1 MKRLCAVLLSLAL
14 CCALACPALGE
25 TDKDETV
32 YILADAQGAA
42 RKIIVSDWL
51 KNPQGADTLPDVST
65 LENIENVK
73 GLETFENGLWNA
85 AGKDIYY
92 QGESQ
97 AQLPLE
103 MRVSYA
109 LDGQEIAPEA
119 LAGKSGRVTIRF
131 DFTVSQKQAG
141 VSVPFAVVTAALLEN
156 DVFTDVQVTNGQLV
170 NDGERTLVVGA
181 ALPGLQSSLG
191 LTEDQ
196 LALPEYVEISAQ
208 AEGFALPV
216 TAALA
221 SCEPFALL
229 PVERLDSVEDL
240 KQAAKKLDDGMA
252 RLIDGGTQ
260 LYDGLAT
267 LETKSGEL
275 AQGVSQLNDGLA
287 QLTAQNDTLNSACD
301 QMFAALLA
309 AANEQLAAASPDA
322 PALTQEN
329 YAAVLDQL
337 IAALSPEGV
346 AAAARQQVEQAV
358 RQQEDTIRQAVEAA
372 VREQA
377 AAQVRQAVEEG
388 VREKALAALDTT
400 PEAYAAALEAGKI
413 PQEQQ
418 RQLAA
423 ALEQQMASDAVQALI
438 QQQTDAQMQ
447 SQEAV
452 QAVAQNVEAQVQAL
466 VEQQMQSDAVQA
478 QVQAAEAQYQ
488 SALES
493 LTALRAQ
500 LESFQA
506 FHDGLAAYTQGA
518 ASAAA
523 GAAQINEAMPALT
536 QGVSQLRS
544 GAMQLKTGLTVL
556 NASGIQRITGLA
568 GDNLDDLMARVRAI
582 VAAAHDYQSFSGVA
596 PSAQGAVRFIW
607 RTDAIE
613 AK

>member
-301 QMFAALLA
+301 QVFAALLA

-418 RQLAA
+418 QQLAA

-438 QQQTDAQMQ
+438 QQQTD
-447 SQEAV
+447 
-452 QAVAQNVEAQVQAL
+452 AQNVEAQVQAL

-568 GDNLDDLMARVRAI
+568 GDDLDDLVARVRAI
-582 VAAAHDYQSFSGVA
+582 VAAAQDYQSFSGVA

-613 AK
+613 TK

>member
-221 SCEPFALL
+221 SCEPFAQL

-301 QMFAALLA
+301 QVFAALLA

-346 AAAARQQVEQAV
+346 TAAARQRVEQAV
-358 RQQEDTIRQAVEAA
+358 RQQEDTIRQ
-372 VREQA
+372 
-377 AAQVRQAVEEG
+377 G

-418 RQLAA
+418 QQLAA

-493 LTALRAQ
+493 LTALRGQ

-568 GDNLDDLMARVRAI
+568 GDDLDDLMARVRAI
-582 VAAAHDYQSFSGVA
+582 VAAAQDYQSFSGVA

>member
-221 SCEPFALL
+221 SCEPFAQL

-301 QMFAALLA
+301 QVFAALLA

-346 AAAARQQVEQAV
+346 TAAARQRVEQAV
-358 RQQEDTIRQAVEAA
+358 RQQEDTIRQA

-418 RQLAA
+418 QQLAA

-478 QVQAAEAQYQ
+478 QVLAAEAQYQ

-493 LTALRAQ
+493 LTALRGQ

-568 GDNLDDLMARVRAI
+568 GDDLDDLMARVRAI
-582 VAAAHDYQSFSGVA
+582 VAAAQDYQSFSGVA

>member
-301 QMFAALLA
+301 QVFAALLA

-400 PEAYAAALEAGKI
+400 PEAYAAALKAGKI

-418 RQLAA
+418 QQLAA

-568 GDNLDDLMARVRAI
+568 GDDLEDLMARVRAI
-582 VAAAHDYQSFSGVA
+582 VAAAQDYQSFSGVA

>member
-141 VSVPFAVVTAALLEN
+141 VFVPFAVVTAALLEN

-301 QMFAALLA
+301 QVFAALLA

-388 VREKALAALDTT
+388 VREKALAALDTA

-418 RQLAA
+418 QQLAA

-568 GDNLDDLMARVRAI
+568 GDDLDDLVARVRAI
-582 VAAAHDYQSFSGVA
+582 VAAAQDYQSFSGVA

>member
-309 AANEQLAAASPDA
+309 AADEQLAAASPDA

-329 YAAVLDQL
+329 YATVLDQL

-582 VAAAHDYQSFSGVA
+582 VAAAQDYQSFSGVA

>member
-51 KNPQGADTLPDVST
+51 KNPQEADTLPDVST

-131 DFTVSQKQAG
+131 DFTVSQKQDG

-301 QMFAALLA
+301 QVFAALLA

-346 AAAARQQVEQAV
+346 TAAARQQVEQAV

-418 RQLAA
+418 QQLAA
-423 ALEQQMASDAVQALI
+423 ALEQQMGSDAVQTLI

-568 GDNLDDLMARVRAI
+568 GDDLDDLVARVRAI
-582 VAAAHDYQSFSGVA
+582 VAAAQDYQSFSGVA

>member
-156 DVFTDVQVTNGQLV
+156 DVFTDVQATNGQLV

-301 QMFAALLA
+301 QVFAALLA

-346 AAAARQQVEQAV
+346 AAAARQRVEQAV

-418 RQLAA
+418 QQLAA

-568 GDNLDDLMARVRAI
+568 GDDLEDLVARVRAI
-582 VAAAHDYQSFSGVA
+582 VAAAQDYQSFSGVA

>member
-301 QMFAALLA
+301 QVFAALLA

-377 AAQVRQAVEEG
+377 AAQGRQAVEEG

-418 RQLAA
+418 QQLAA

-438 QQQTDAQMQ
+438 QQQTD
-447 SQEAV
+447 
-452 QAVAQNVEAQVQAL
+452 AQNVEAQVQAL

-568 GDNLDDLMARVRAI
+568 GDDLDDLVARVRAI
-582 VAAAHDYQSFSGVA
+582 VAAAQDYQSFSGVA

-613 AK
+613 TK

>member
-131 DFTVSQKQAG
+131 DFTVSQKQDG

-301 QMFAALLA
+301 QVFAALLA

-582 VAAAHDYQSFSGVA
+582 VAAAQDYQSFSGVA

>member
-156 DVFTDVQVTNGQLV
+156 DVFTDVQATNGQLV
-170 NDGERTLVVGA
+170 NDGDRTLVVGA

-301 QMFAALLA
+301 QVFAALLA

-418 RQLAA
+418 QQLAA
-423 ALEQQMASDAVQALI
+423 ALEQQMGSDAVQALI

-544 GAMQLKTGLTVL
+544 GAMQLKTGLAVL

-568 GDNLDDLMARVRAI
+568 GDDLDDLMARVRAI
-582 VAAAHDYQSFSGVA
+582 VAAAQDYQSFSGVA

>member
-301 QMFAALLA
+301 QVFAALLA

-329 YAAVLDQL
+329 YAAVLDQF

-372 VREQA
+372 VQEQA

-400 PEAYAAALEAGKI
+400 PEAYSAALEAGKI

-418 RQLAA
+418 QQLAA

-568 GDNLDDLMARVRAI
+568 GDDLDDLVARVRAI
-582 VAAAHDYQSFSGVA
+582 VAAAQDYQSFSGVA

>member
-582 VAAAHDYQSFSGVA
+582 VAAAQDYQSFSGVA

>member
-51 KNPQGADTLPDVST
+51 KNPQGADTLPDIST

-301 QMFAALLA
+301 QVFAALLA

-346 AAAARQQVEQAV
+346 AAAARQRVEQAV

-418 RQLAA
+418 QQLAA

-568 GDNLDDLMARVRAI
+568 GDDLDDLMARVRAI
-582 VAAAHDYQSFSGVA
+582 VAAAQDYQSFSGVA

>member
-301 QMFAALLA
+301 QVFAALLA

-329 YAAVLDQL
+329 YAAMLDQL

-418 RQLAA
+418 QQLAA

-493 LTALRAQ
+493 LTALKAQ

-568 GDNLDDLMARVRAI
+568 GDDLDDLVARVRAI
-582 VAAAHDYQSFSGVA
+582 VAAAQDYQSFSGVA

>member
-301 QMFAALLA
+301 QVFAALLA

-418 RQLAA
+418 QQLAA
-423 ALEQQMASDAVQALI
+423 ALEQQMGSDAVQALI

-568 GDNLDDLMARVRAI
+568 GDDLEDLVARVRAI
-582 VAAAHDYQSFSGVA
+582 VAAAQDYQSFSGVA

>member
-131 DFTVSQKQAG
+131 DFTVSQKQDG

-221 SCEPFALL
+221 SCEPFAQL

-301 QMFAALLA
+301 QVFAALLA

-346 AAAARQQVEQAV
+346 TAAARQQVEQAV

-418 RQLAA
+418 QQLAA
-423 ALEQQMASDAVQALI
+423 ALEQQMGSDAVQTLI

-568 GDNLDDLMARVRAI
+568 GDDLDDLVARVRAI
-582 VAAAHDYQSFSGVA
+582 VAAAQDYQSFSGVA

>member
-196 LALPEYVEISAQ
+196 LALSEYVEISAQ

-301 QMFAALLA
+301 QVFAALLA

-418 RQLAA
+418 QQLAA

-568 GDNLDDLMARVRAI
+568 GDDLDDLVARVRAI
-582 VAAAHDYQSFSGVA
+582 VAAAQDYQSFSGVA

>member
-131 DFTVSQKQAG
+131 DFTVSQKQDG

-221 SCEPFALL
+221 SCEPFAQL
-229 PVERLDSVEDL
+229 PVERLDSVEAL

-301 QMFAALLA
+301 QVFAALLA

-372 VREQA
+372 VREEA

-418 RQLAA
+418 QQLAA

-500 LESFQA
+500 LESLQA

-523 GAAQINEAMPALT
+523 GAAQINEAMPTLT

-568 GDNLDDLMARVRAI
+568 GDDLDDLMARVRAI
-582 VAAAHDYQSFSGVA
+582 VAAAQDYQSFSGVA